1 MQCSFPP
8 QYVLDEMEWFEINSV
23 LKYKYY
29 ATKDQWEQTRILYSI
44 IYNTNAKHPK
54 QVSEMW
60 RFPWEEET
68 TKENTAI
75 SKADIERLDKMA
87 QAYIKENTKKNG

>member
-1 MQCSFPP
+1 MQCNFPP
-8 QYVLDEMEWFEINSV
+8 QYVLDKMEWYEINSL

-54 QVSEMW
+54 QVTEMW
-60 RFPWEEET
+60 TFPWEKET
-68 TKENTAI
+68 TKGNTVI
-75 SKADIERLDKMA
+75 SKEDINRLNKLA
-87 QAYIKENTKKNG
+87 QAYIQENTNKNG

>member
-1 MQCSFPP
+1 MECNFPP
-8 QYVLDEMEWFEINSV
+8 DYVLDKMEWYEINSI

-29 ATKDQWEQTRILYSI
+29 ASQNQWEQTRILYSI

-54 QVSEMW
+54 PIDEMW

-68 TKENTAI
+68 EKKNTLI
-75 SKADIERLDKMA
+75 SKEDISRLHKLA